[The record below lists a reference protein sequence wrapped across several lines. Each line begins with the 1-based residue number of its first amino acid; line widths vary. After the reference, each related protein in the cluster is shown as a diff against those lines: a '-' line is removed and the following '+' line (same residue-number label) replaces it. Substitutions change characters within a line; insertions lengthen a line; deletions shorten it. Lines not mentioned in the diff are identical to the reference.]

1 MWSSYDKLGQI
12 EQFKEVIIINRR
24 RKKILSLQIIERIKD
39 YNDLRVSTLKNEN
52 GEEETKADYLIRVLT
67 PFVAWFFRHYYADVD
82 ISNYEDMFQH
92 AFKAISEH
100 AEEFNP
106 NLGFAPS
113 TFFAPYIK
121 EELNS
126 YFRNATGIS
135 KYKANTMK
143 KVKDAVANS
152 ENNLSTE
159 EIANNTG
166 LTEQQVKEAIISI
179 RIKEQKI
186 FPDWLD
192 PNRTENP
199 SAEENSD
206 QVVREAL
213 NNLEEQENYIIR
225 HRFGIDCAAPLSAK
239 EIGEQ
244 LHIETKTVYRILR
257 KALNKLKKDKSIQLL
272 YESL

>member
-1 MWSSYDKLGQI
+1 
-12 EQFKEVIIINRR
+12 
-24 RKKILSLQIIERIKD
+24 
-39 YNDLRVSTLKNEN
+39 
-52 GEEETKADYLIRVLT
+52 
-67 PFVAWFFRHYYADVD
+67 
-82 ISNYEDMFQH
+82 MFQH

-100 AEEFNP
+100 ADEFNP

-113 TFFAPYIK
+113 TFFAPYIR

-126 YFRNATGIS
+126 YFKNVTGIS

-152 ENNLSTE
+152 EIKLSTE

-179 RIKEQKI
+179 RIKEQKD

-192 PNRTENP
+192 PNRTDEP
-199 SAEENSD
+199 LAEKENSD
-206 QVVREAL
+206 LKKVVREAL
-213 NNLEEQENYIIR
+213 NNLEGQEAYVVR

-244 LHIETKTVYRILR
+244 LNIEAKNVYKIL
-257 KALNKLKKDKSIQLL
+257 KKSLNKLKKDKSMQLL